1 MFRLLLTSL
10 GLSASVATLVACDPT
25 LTAFTIKGQGFSPSP
40 PVQGK
45 DATLWIDFAVPDG
58 SAVNGG
64 SAKYSISF
72 NGIPFSPTTE
82 DLCTQVTCPIQSQ
95 NLSSTNQWPSGLSG
109 KIVSKIQWYDVSGAY
124 LLCSQLTEK
133 S

>member
-10 GLSASVATLVACDPT
+10 GLSAATATLVACDPT
-25 LTAFTIKGQGFSPSP
+25 LTAFTVKAQGFSPSP

-58 SAVNGG
+58 SAVAGG

-95 NLSSTNQWPSGLSG
+95 NLSSTSQWPSGLSG
-109 KIVSKIQWYDVSGAY
+109 KIVSKIQWYDEAGSY